1 MTQPVNVSLMS
12 GPDGQSV
19 SIPADLA
26 FPNSV
31 TEVKLIPTGSGLL
44 IVPRSTD
51 WRAFLTSEQ
60 TASSEFMAERKDPP
74 IHDRDW
80 S

>member
-1 MTQPVNVSLMS
+1 MTQPVNVALMS
-12 GPDGQSV
+12 GPEGQSV
-19 SIPADLA
+19 NIPSDLA

-31 TEVKLIPTGSGLL
+31 REVKLIPTGSGLL

-51 WRAFLTSEQ
+51 WRAFLASEQ
-60 TASSEFMAERKDPP
+60 TASSDFMAERSDPP
-74 IHDRDW
+74 ISDRDW